1 MEDREVLSTGIA
13 VVILLFAIITL
24 LRGVKVVPQS
34 QVFVVERFGR
44 YTRTLTP
51 GMSLIVPF
59 IDNVKHRISILERQL
74 EEFTISIITK
84 DNVEIRMETTVF
96 FRVTDASRSV
106 YRILDL
112 NGAIHTAA
120 SSIVRSAAGKLEL
133 DELQSSRESMN
144 AEIARNLQEAA
155 EVWGIEI
162 TRTEITDVI
171 VDDRTK
177 EAQRQQLNA
186 ERERRA
192 LIARADGERRAIE
205 LAADARLYE
214 AQKKADAVRIEAD
227 AAAYEVRV
235 KAEAE
240 AEQTRLVAEAIAKG
254 GQPAV
259 NYDVMKRQITALGSL
274 AKSTNTKT
282 LVLPTDVTA
291 ALGSLEVLLSSLPG
305 GARPG
310 ASPSPWGQGEEN

>member
-1 MEDREVLSTGIA
+1 MPDREILNAGIA
-13 VVILLFAIITL
+13 VAVFLFVIVTL
-24 LRGVKVVPQS
+24 LRAVKVVPQS
-34 QVFVVERFGR
+34 QVYVVERFGK
-44 YTRTLTP
+44 YIRTLAP
-51 GMSLIVPF
+51 GMSVVVPY
-59 IDNVKHRISILERQL
+59 IDAVRHRISILERQL

-106 YRILDL
+106 YRIQDVT
-112 NGAIHTAA
+112 GAIHTAA

-144 AEIARNLQEAA
+144 AEIARYLQEAA

-171 VDDRTK
+171 VDDQTK
-177 EAQRQQLNA
+177 AAQRQQLNA

-192 LIARADGERRAIE
+192 VITRAEGDKRAIE
-205 LAADARLYE
+205 LTADARLYE
-214 AQKKADAVRIEAD
+214 AQKLADAVRIEAD

-235 KAEAE
+235 RAAAE
-240 AEQTRLVAEAIAKG
+240 AEQTRLVAEAIANG

-259 NYDVMKRQITALGSL
+259 NYDVMKRQISALGDL
-274 AKSTNTKT
+274 AGSSNTKT

-291 ALGSLEVLLSSLPG
+291 ALGSLETLLASLPG
-305 GARPG
+305 RSAQA
-310 ASPSPWGQGEEN
+310 ASLPTSTPPA

>member
-1 MEDREVLSTGIA
+1 MPDREILNAGIA
-13 VVILLFAIITL
+13 VVIFLFAIITL
-24 LRGVKVVPQS
+24 LRAVKVVPQS
-34 QVFVVERFGR
+34 QVYVVERFGK
-44 YTRTLTP
+44 YIRTLAP
-51 GMSLIVPF
+51 GMSVVVPY
-59 IDNVKHRISILERQL
+59 IDAVRHRISILERQL

-96 FRVTDASRSV
+96 FRVIDASRSV
-106 YRILDL
+106 YRIQDVTS
-112 NGAIHTAA
+112 AIHTAA

-144 AEIARNLQEAA
+144 SEIARYLQEAA

-171 VDDRTK
+171 VDDQTK
-177 EAQRQQLNA
+177 AAQRQQLNA

-192 LIARADGERRAIE
+192 VITRAEGDKRAIE
-205 LAADARLYE
+205 LTADARLYE
-214 AQKKADAVRIEAD
+214 AQKLADAVRIEAD

-235 KAEAE
+235 RAAAE
-240 AEQTRLVAEAIAKG
+240 AEQTRLVAEAIANG

-259 NYDVMKRQITALGSL
+259 NYDIMKRQISALGNL
-274 AKSTNTKT
+274 AGSNNTKT

-291 ALGSLEVLLSSLPG
+291 ALGSLETLLASLPG
-305 GARPG
+305 SPAARAPNNPP
-310 ASPSPWGQGEEN
+310 A